1 MTGATLRCAQM
12 AHPQHERTCAFTTM
26 LLALLPAVFLGS
38 NSIITA
44 KIDSKPS
51 QGTLGTTIGALLFA
65 IAVSLCYVVPHAG
78 WAFAYNPRIWVVG
91 LCSGVFWTI
100 GSFGQYSALKPLG
113 VSVAMPI
120 STAGQVVGN
129 ALMAAIVLEQWTTLH
144 VWAVGMLAIILVTA
158 GAVMCSARDH
168 TEGAVQRSPKDVRAG
183 LTALLFSTLGFMM
196 YFLFPNLLHKTGFIG
211 DDIYNAT
218 GGDGLYYM
226 TSVILPQAVG
236 QVLTALA
243 IITFIEKNTQLIVAK
258 KTALNIITGLSWA
271 VGNVLVFICAA
282 SPHVGQAI
290 ATTFSQLGVIV
301 STYGGIVILHEHK
314 SKRQMAFI
322 LFGTVLITVGAVLM
336 GMFTTR

>member
-1 MTGATLRCAQM
+1 M
-12 AHPQHERTCAFTTM
+12 
-26 LLALLPAVFLGS
+26 
-38 NSIITA
+38 
-44 KIDSKPS
+44 
-51 QGTLGTTIGALLFA
+51 
-65 IAVSLCYVVPHAG
+65 
-78 WAFAYNPRIWVVG
+78 
-91 LCSGVFWTI
+91 
-100 GSFGQYSALKPLG
+100 
-113 VSVAMPI
+113 
-120 STAGQVVGN
+120 
-129 ALMAAIVLEQWTTLH
+129 
-144 VWAVGMLAIILVTA
+144 
-158 GAVMCSARDH
+158 
-168 TEGAVQRSPKDVRAG
+168 RAG

-211 DDIYNAT
+211 DDIYNAP

-258 KTALNIITGLSWA
+258 KTALNIITGLAWA

>member
-1 MTGATLRCAQM
+1 
-12 AHPQHERTCAFTTM
+12 M

-44 KIDSKPS
+44 KIDGKPS

-211 DDIYNAT
+211 DDIYNAPS
-218 GGDGLYYM
+218 GDGLYYM

-258 KTALNIITGLSWA
+258 KTALNIITGLAWD

>member
-1 MTGATLRCAQM
+1 
-12 AHPQHERTCAFTTM
+12 M

-44 KIDSKPS
+44 KIDGKPS

-211 DDIYNAT
+211 DDIYNAPS
-218 GGDGLYYM
+218 GDGLYYM

-243 IITFIEKNTQLIVAK
+243 IITFI
-258 KTALNIITGLSWA
+258 
-271 VGNVLVFICAA
+271 
-282 SPHVGQAI
+282 
-290 ATTFSQLGVIV
+290 
-301 STYGGIVILHEHK
+301 GGFVPI
-314 SKRQMAFI
+314 
-322 LFGTVLITVGAVLM
+322 VGAVV
-336 GMFTTR
+336 TTGWVRWVLVAGAILLPYVAVVMANAVATKSDGFDLTDGAGDRPQLTSGTGSEEIGRSDSI

>member
-1 MTGATLRCAQM
+1 
-12 AHPQHERTCAFTTM
+12 M

-44 KIDSKPS
+44 KIDGKPS

-168 TEGAVQRSPKDVRAG
+168 TEGAV
-183 LTALLFSTLGFMM
+183 
-196 YFLFPNLLHKTGFIG
+196 
-211 DDIYNAT
+211 
-218 GGDGLYYM
+218 
-226 TSVILPQAVG
+226 
-236 QVLTALA
+236 
-243 IITFIEKNTQLIVAK
+243 
-258 KTALNIITGLSWA
+258 
-271 VGNVLVFICAA
+271 
-282 SPHVGQAI
+282 
-290 ATTFSQLGVIV
+290 
-301 STYGGIVILHEHK
+301 
-314 SKRQMAFI
+314 
-322 LFGTVLITVGAVLM
+322 
-336 GMFTTR
+336 